1 MGGFTMKSRLLKG
14 ISCLL
19 ACVMLLEATLLYFTK
34 DVYSNENVIALKKE
48 AVKWIE
54 DSQNEDGSWGKSL
67 GIYNTAEV
75 LKYTGKQNLS
85 GDVREKAVKYLDTA
99 YENNNDDLYRKNSIN
114 EITTEDKIKKII
126 KMQNNDGSFSVSDEY
141 KGDIFDTLLALEA
154 MLSSELMNKKS
165 MEKAVLFVLSNQ
177 KEDGSFSYTGK
188 KDGGVYITAYAAFI
202 LKKYISEN
210 GGKES
215 EKLALNRANEYLVSK
230 ENEIIGNDEESL
242 MNLLMITIALTEID
256 ANRTLQRIEKAGKEI
271 KQDGSLNQDECL
283 TAMFVYAIDEYL
295 TFVRDE
301 SVISGPQITGIA
313 INSDENITAYT
324 DIKVV
329 PEIIGINDEKH
340 EVSVCMGN
348 ESTAYVKGT
357 ETDDG
362 YVINTKNLEP
372 GEYYIVTMVTD
383 KESGQVLAIK
393 RKQVEISEGIKIFKS
408 VLNYSPKAVSVNTK
422 KEIKFKLKA
431 EMGTNTDTDIDIN
444 INVENQNG
452 ENVYKDNHSIEAGTN
467 TKYIECNDFSFISQA
482 NTADL
487 YTVTVRYKNKNTV
500 IKTDRALIKVFDEEN
515 ENRIDIKYE
524 ADKDEINDDDTHV
537 NVKFNMQGI
546 GLSENIKRRPMDI
559 VIILDNSGSMR
570 TEDWK
575 NAEEGAKIIVNYMQP
590 EDRALIRYVNRG
602 NAETGFSNDKEYLNE
617 VLSRGVWL
625 WGGTPIYSSI
635 NNSIN
640 DLKNSEYR
648 DKVIYLFSDG
658 ERWGDSPEINV
669 KELKDLNITIY
680 SVFLEA
686 NASEESRVEAKKTM
700 QYIADISDGV
710 ALSAPTN
717 DEIAEC
723 VAKLANDIFMV
734 AGKNIELKMKLN
746 KDINPDDIEFS
757 NAPDEIIKNDDGT
770 NTLLF
775 KTGYLSVGQD
785 NNMEMKVPVTGIA
798 DDEIINLMDEIT
810 LSYTNENDEKV
821 ELKLDPLTV
830 KRKITTEIVETEP
843 ETKQSTEEAVDKK
856 GIYAKNVI
864 PKESDEQGKAIKGNV
879 SVDNTDMETGD
890 TAKISYV
897 IENKGQEKENGILK
911 ISAINIKNK
920 NVTELENKETKIGQG
935 DKITETIDTDTSLLG
950 EGNFLIIYQFVTDD
964 EVILLDEAGFKLT
977 DHAYNF
983 KIQCTD
989 GGSIISETNDAYK
1002 EGQSISLEAKA
1013 DDGYIFA
1020 GWECDYGA
1028 FSDRYDKST
1037 MFTMPGNDVTVKAV
1051 FAKKKNME
1059 NHDNS
1064 ISEYVTKDN
1073 SGENPGNEITTQ
1085 KAVKKDGNSNV
1096 KGRSEKSEKN
1106 SATTKGK
1113 HEKNANISGKHKKW
1127 YGKNDSIKKNSD
1139 GIKTYNVDEN
1149 NQNNKEIKSG
1159 SPVKTG
1165 DFETRKTIAALMII
1179 QFISIIVIIFMAGKK
1194 EKEEQ

>member
-1 MGGFTMKSRLLKG
+1 MKSRLLKG

-114 EITTEDKIKKII
+114 EITTEDKIKEII

-362 YVINTKNLEP
+362 YVINTKNMEP

-383 KESGQVLAIK
+383 KESGQVVAIK

-422 KEIKFKLKA
+422 
-431 EMGTNTDTDIDIN
+431 
-444 INVENQNG
+444 
-452 ENVYKDNHSIEAGTN
+452 
-467 TKYIECNDFSFISQA
+467 YIECNDFSFMSQA
-482 NTADL
+482 DTDDL

-524 ADKDEINDDDTHV
+524 ADKDEITDDDKYV
-537 NVKFNMQGI
+537 NVKFDMQGI

-640 DLKNSEYR
+640 DSKNSEYR

-775 KTGYLSVGQD
+775 KTGYISVGQD
-785 NNMEMKVPVTGIA
+785 NNMEMKMPVSVSGNE
-798 DDEIINLMDEIT
+798 EIINLMDEIT

-821 ELKLDPLTV
+821 ELKLDPLTI

-843 ETKQSTEEAVDKK
+843 ETKQSTEETVDKK
-856 GIYAKNVI
+856 TTYAKNI
-864 PKESDEQGKAIKGNV
+864 LPKESDEQGKAIKGNV

-935 DKITETIDTDTSLLG
+935 EKITETIDTDTSLLG

-964 EVILLDEAGFKLT
+964 EVILMDEAGFKLT

-983 KIQCTD
+983 KIQCSD
-989 GGSIISETNDAYK
+989 GGSVVSKFMETYK
-1002 EGQSISLEAKA
+1002 EGQTISLKAKA

-1064 ISEYVTKDN
+1064 ISESVTKDN
-1073 SGENPGNEITTQ
+1073 SGEKPGNEITTQ
-1085 KAVKKDGNSNV
+1085 KVVKKDGNSNV

-1106 SATTKGK
+1106 SATTKEK
-1113 HEKNANISGKHKKW
+1113 HEKNANISGKHKKE

>member
-1 MGGFTMKSRLLKG
+1 MKSRLLKG

-48 AVKWIE
+48 TVKWIE

-85 GDVREKAVKYLDTA
+85 GDVREKAVRYLDTA

-114 EITTEDKIKKII
+114 EITTEDKIKEII

-215 EKLALNRANEYLVSK
+215 EKLALNRANEYLISK
-230 ENEIIGNDEESL
+230 ESEIIGNDEESL

-256 ANRTLQRIEKAGKEI
+256 ANRTLQRIEKVGKEI

-301 SVISGPQITGIA
+301 SVISGPQITGIV

-362 YVINTKNLEP
+362 YVINTKNMEP

-383 KESGQVLAIK
+383 KESGQVVAIK

-467 TKYIECNDFSFISQA
+467 TKYIECNDFSFMSQA
-482 NTADL
+482 DTDDL

-546 GLSENIKRRPMDI
+546 GLSETIKRRPMDI

-570 TEDWK
+570 TEDW
-575 NAEEGAKIIVNYMQP
+575 NISEEGAKIIVNYMQP

-710 ALSAPTN
+710 ALTAPTN
-717 DEIAEC
+717 DEITEC

-775 KTGYLSVGQD
+775 KTGYISVGQD

-821 ELKLDPLTV
+821 ELKLDPLTI

-843 ETKQSTEEAVDKK
+843 ETKQSTEEVDKK

-964 EVILLDEAGFKLT
+964 EVILMDEAGFKLT

-1002 EGQSISLEAKA
+1002 EGQSISLEAVA
-1013 DDGYIFA
+1013 DEGYIFA

-1064 ISEYVTKDN
+1064 ISESVTKDN
-1073 SGENPGNEITTQ
+1073 SGEKPGNEITTQ
-1085 KAVKKDGNSNV
+1085 KVVKKDGNSNV

-1106 SATTKGK
+1106 SATTKEK
-1113 HEKNANISGKHKKW
+1113 HEKNANISGKHKKE

>member
-19 ACVMLLEATLLYFTK
+19 ACVMLLEATLLYFSK

-141 KGDIFDTLLALEA
+141 KGDTFDTLLALEA

-177 KEDGSFSYTGK
+177 KEDGSFSYNGK

-215 EKLALNRANEYLVSK
+215 EKLALNRANEYLISK
-230 ENEIIGNDEESL
+230 ESEIIGNDEESL

-301 SVISGPQITGIA
+301 SVISGPQITSIA

-348 ESTAYVKGT
+348 ASTAYVKGT

-362 YVINTKNLEP
+362 YVINTKNMKP

-383 KESGQVLAIK
+383 KESGQVVAIK

-431 EMGTNTDTDIDIN
+431 EMGTNTDTDIDII

-487 YTVTVRYKNKNTV
+487 YTVTVRYKNKNMV

-524 ADKDEINDDDTHV
+524 ADKDEITDDDKYV
-537 NVKFNMQGI
+537 NVKFDMQGI

-559 VIILDNSGSMR
+559 VIILDNSRSMR

-590 EDRALIRYVNRG
+590 EDRALIRYINKG
-602 NAETGFSNDKEYLNE
+602 NAITAFSNDKEYLNE
-617 VLSRGVWL
+617 VLNRGVWL
-625 WGGTPIYSSI
+625 WGGTPIYGSI

-640 DLKNSEYR
+640 DFKNSENR

-658 ERWGDSPEINV
+658 ERSADSGTLNV
-669 KELKDLNITIY
+669 KQITEQNITIY
-680 SVFLEA
+680 SVFLES
-686 NASEESRVEAKKTM
+686 NASESSRAEAKKTM

-775 KTGYLSVGQD
+775 KTGYISVGQD
-785 NNMEMKVPVTGIA
+785 NNMEMKMPVSVSGNE
-798 DDEIINLMDEIT
+798 EIINLMDEIT

-821 ELKLDPLTV
+821 ELKLDPLTI

-843 ETKQSTEEAVDKK
+843 ETKQSTEEVDKK

-964 EVILLDEAGFKLT
+964 EVFLMDEAGFKLT

-1002 EGQSISLEAKA
+1002 EGQSISLEAVA
-1013 DDGYIFA
+1013 DEGYIFA

-1037 MFTMPGNDVTVKAV
+1037 MFTMPGNDVTVKAI

-1064 ISEYVTKDN
+1064 ISESVTKDN
-1073 SGENPGNEITTQ
+1073 SGEKPGNEITTQ

-1106 SATTKGK
+1106 SASTKEK
-1113 HEKNANISGKHKKW
+1113 HEKNANISGKHKKE

>member
-1 MGGFTMKSRLLKG
+1 MKSRLLKG

-19 ACVMLLEATLLYFTK
+19 ACVMLLEATLLYFSK

-141 KGDIFDTLLALEA
+141 KGDTFDTLLALEA

-177 KEDGSFSYTGK
+177 KEDGSFSYNGK

-215 EKLALNRANEYLVSK
+215 EKLALNRANEYLISK
-230 ENEIIGNDEESL
+230 ESEIIGNDEESL

-301 SVISGPQITGIA
+301 SVISGPQITGIV

-362 YVINTKNLEP
+362 YVINTKNMEP

-383 KESGQVLAIK
+383 KESGQVVAIK

-467 TKYIECNDFSFISQA
+467 TKYIECNDFSFMSQA
-482 NTADL
+482 DTDDL

-546 GLSENIKRRPMDI
+546 GLSETIKRRPMDI
-559 VIILDNSGSMR
+559 VIILDNYGSMR
-570 TEDWK
+570 TEDW
-575 NAEEGAKIIVNYMQP
+575 NISEEGAKIIVNYMQP

-717 DEIAEC
+717 DEITEC

-785 NNMEMKVPVTGIA
+785 NNMEMKMPVSVSGNE
-798 DDEIINLMDEIT
+798 EIINLMDEIT

-821 ELKLDPLTV
+821 ELKLDPLTI

-935 DKITETIDTDTSLLG
+935 EKITETIDTDTSLLG

-964 EVILLDEAGFKLT
+964 EVILMDEAGFKLT

-983 KIQCTD
+983 KIQCSD
-989 GGSIISETNDAYK
+989 GGSVVSKFMETYK
-1002 EGQSISLEAKA
+1002 EGQTISLKAKA

-1064 ISEYVTKDN
+1064 ISESVTKDN
-1073 SGENPGNEITTQ
+1073 SGEKPGNEITTQ
-1085 KAVKKDGNSNV
+1085 KVVKKDGNSNV

-1106 SATTKGK
+1106 SAITKEE
-1113 HEKNANISGKHKKW
+1113 HEKNANISGKHKKE

>member
-1 MGGFTMKSRLLKG
+1 MKSRLLKG

-19 ACVMLLEATLLYFTK
+19 ACVMLLEATLLYFSK

-141 KGDIFDTLLALEA
+141 KGDTFDTLLALEA

-165 MEKAVLFVLSNQ
+165 MEKAVLFVLSSQ
-177 KEDGSFSYTGK
+177 KEDGSFSYNGK

-215 EKLALNRANEYLVSK
+215 EKLALNRANEYLISK
-230 ENEIIGNDEESL
+230 ESEIIGNDEESL

-301 SVISGPQITGIA
+301 SVISGPQITGIV

-362 YVINTKNLEP
+362 YVINTKNMEP

-383 KESGQVLAIK
+383 KESGQVVAIK

-467 TKYIECNDFSFISQA
+467 TKYIECNDFSFMSQA
-482 NTADL
+482 DTDDL

-546 GLSENIKRRPMDI
+546 GLSETIKRRPMDI

-570 TEDWK
+570 TEDW
-575 NAEEGAKIIVNYMQP
+575 NISEEGAKIIVNYMQP

-717 DEIAEC
+717 DEITEC

-775 KTGYLSVGQD
+775 KQGYLSVGQD
-785 NNMEMKVPVTGIA
+785 NNIEMKVPVTGIA

-830 KRKITTEIVETEP
+830 KRRITTEIVETEP

-935 DKITETIDTDTSLLG
+935 EKITETIDTDTSLLG

-964 EVILLDEAGFKLT
+964 EVILMDEAGFKLT

-983 KIQCTD
+983 KIQCSD
-989 GGSIISETNDAYK
+989 GGSVVSKFMETYK
-1002 EGQSISLEAKA
+1002 EGQTISLKAKA

-1064 ISEYVTKDN
+1064 ISESVTKDN
-1073 SGENPGNEITTQ
+1073 SGEKPGNEITTQ
-1085 KAVKKDGNSNV
+1085 KVVKKDGNSNV

-1106 SATTKGK
+1106 SAITKEE
-1113 HEKNANISGKHKKW
+1113 HEKNANISGKHKKE

>member
-1 MGGFTMKSRLLKG
+1 
-14 ISCLL
+14 
-19 ACVMLLEATLLYFTK
+19 
-34 DVYSNENVIALKKE
+34 
-48 AVKWIE
+48 
-54 DSQNEDGSWGKSL
+54 
-67 GIYNTAEV
+67 
-75 LKYTGKQNLS
+75 
-85 GDVREKAVKYLDTA
+85 
-99 YENNNDDLYRKNSIN
+99 
-114 EITTEDKIKKII
+114 
-126 KMQNNDGSFSVSDEY
+126 MQNNDGSFSVSDEY
-141 KGDIFDTLLALEA
+141 KGDTFDTLLALEA

-177 KEDGSFSYTGK
+177 KEDGSFSYNGK

-215 EKLALNRANEYLVSK
+215 EKLALNRANEYLISK
-230 ENEIIGNDEESL
+230 ESEIIGNDEESL

-301 SVISGPQITGIA
+301 SVISGPQITGIV

-362 YVINTKNLEP
+362 YVINTKNMEP

-383 KESGQVLAIK
+383 KESGQVVAIK

-467 TKYIECNDFSFISQA
+467 TKYIECNDFSFMSQA
-482 NTADL
+482 DTDDL

-546 GLSENIKRRPMDI
+546 GLSETIKRRPMDI

-570 TEDWK
+570 TEDW
-575 NAEEGAKIIVNYMQP
+575 NISEEGAKIIVNYMQP

-717 DEIAEC
+717 DEITEC

-785 NNMEMKVPVTGIA
+785 NNMEMKMPVSVSGNE
-798 DDEIINLMDEIT
+798 EIINLMDEIT

-821 ELKLDPLTV
+821 ELKLDPLTI

-935 DKITETIDTDTSLLG
+935 EKITETIDTDTSLLG

-964 EVILLDEAGFKLT
+964 EVILMDEAGFKLT

-983 KIQCTD
+983 KIQCSD
-989 GGSIISETNDAYK
+989 GGSVVSKFMETYK
-1002 EGQSISLEAKA
+1002 EGQTISLKAKA

-1064 ISEYVTKDN
+1064 ISESVTKDN
-1073 SGENPGNEITTQ
+1073 SGEKPGNEITTQ
-1085 KAVKKDGNSNV
+1085 KVVKKDGNSNV

-1106 SATTKGK
+1106 SAITKEE
-1113 HEKNANISGKHKKW
+1113 HEKNANISGKHKKE

>member
-1 MGGFTMKSRLLKG
+1 M
-14 ISCLL
+14 
-19 ACVMLLEATLLYFTK
+19 VE
-34 DVYSNENVIALKKE
+34 KK
-48 AVKWIE
+48 V
-54 DSQNEDGSWGKSL
+54 KSL
-67 GIYNTAEV
+67 P
-75 LKYTGKQNLS
+75 L
-85 GDVREKAVKYLDTA
+85 
-99 YENNNDDLYRKNSIN
+99 
-114 EITTEDKIKKII
+114 
-126 KMQNNDGSFSVSDEY
+126 
-141 KGDIFDTLLALEA
+141 
-154 MLSSELMNKKS
+154 
-165 MEKAVLFVLSNQ
+165 
-177 KEDGSFSYTGK
+177 
-188 KDGGVYITAYAAFI
+188 
-202 LKKYISEN
+202 
-210 GGKES
+210 
-215 EKLALNRANEYLVSK
+215 ANEYLISK
-230 ENEIIGNDEESL
+230 ESEIIGNDEESL

-313 INSDENITAYT
+313 INSDENINAYT

-340 EVSVCMGN
+340 KVSVCMGN
-348 ESTAYVKGT
+348 ASTAYVKGT

-362 YVINTKNLEP
+362 YVINTKNMKP

-452 ENVYKDNHSIEAGTN
+452 ENVYKDNRNIDADAN
-467 TKYIECNDFSFISQA
+467 TKYIECNDFSFMSQA
-482 NTADL
+482 DTDDL

-524 ADKDEINDDDTHV
+524 ADKDEITDDDKYV
-537 NVKFNMQGI
+537 NVKFDMQGI

-590 EDRALIRYVNRG
+590 EDRALIRYINKG
-602 NAETGFSNDKEYLNE
+602 NAITAFSNDKEYLNE
-617 VLSRGVWL
+617 VLNRGVWL
-625 WGGTPIYSSI
+625 WGGTPIYGSI

-640 DLKNSEYR
+640 DFKNSENR

-658 ERWGDSPEINV
+658 ERSADSGTLNV
-669 KELKDLNITIY
+669 KQITEQNITIY
-680 SVFLEA
+680 SVFLES
-686 NASEESRVEAKKTM
+686 NASESSRAEAKKTM

-757 NAPDEIIKNDDGT
+757 NAADEIIKNDDGT

-775 KTGYLSVGQD
+775 KTGYISVGQD
-785 NNMEMKVPVTGIA
+785 NNMEMKMPVSVSGNE
-798 DDEIINLMDEIT
+798 EIINLMDEIT

-821 ELKLDPLTV
+821 ELKLDPLTI

-843 ETKQSTEEAVDKK
+843 ETKQSTEETVDKK
-856 GIYAKNVI
+856 TTYAKNI
-864 PKESDEQGKAIKGNV
+864 LPKESEKQGKAIKGNV

-935 DKITETIDTDTSLLG
+935 DKITETIDIDTSLLG

-964 EVILLDEAGFKLT
+964 EVILMDEAGFKLT

-989 GGSIISETNDAYK
+989 G
-1002 EGQSISLEAKA
+1002 QSLWKLIRK
-1013 DDGYIFA
+1013 
-1020 GWECDYGA
+1020 
-1028 FSDRYDKST
+1028 DK
-1037 MFTMPGNDVTVKAV
+1037 P
-1051 FAKKKNME
+1051 
-1059 NHDNS
+1059 
-1064 ISEYVTKDN
+1064 
-1073 SGENPGNEITTQ
+1073 
-1085 KAVKKDGNSNV
+1085 
-1096 KGRSEKSEKN
+1096 
-1106 SATTKGK
+1106 
-1113 HEKNANISGKHKKW
+1113 
-1127 YGKNDSIKKNSD
+1127 
-1139 GIKTYNVDEN
+1139 
-1149 NQNNKEIKSG
+1149 
-1159 SPVKTG
+1159 
-1165 DFETRKTIAALMII
+1165 
-1179 QFISIIVIIFMAGKK
+1179 
-1194 EKEEQ
+1194 

>member
-1 MGGFTMKSRLLKG
+1 MKSRLLKG

-114 EITTEDKIKKII
+114 EITTEDKIKEII

-362 YVINTKNLEP
+362 YVINTKNMEP

-383 KESGQVLAIK
+383 KESGQVVAIK

-422 KEIKFKLKA
+422 
-431 EMGTNTDTDIDIN
+431 
-444 INVENQNG
+444 
-452 ENVYKDNHSIEAGTN
+452 
-467 TKYIECNDFSFISQA
+467 YIECNDFSFMSQA
-482 NTADL
+482 DTDDL

-524 ADKDEINDDDTHV
+524 ADKDEITDDDKYV
-537 NVKFNMQGI
+537 NVKFDMQGI

-775 KTGYLSVGQD
+775 KTGYISVGQD
-785 NNMEMKVPVTGIA
+785 NNMEMKMPVSVSGNE
-798 DDEIINLMDEIT
+798 EIINLMDEIT

-821 ELKLDPLTV
+821 ELKLDPLTI

-843 ETKQSTEEAVDKK
+843 ETKQSTEETVDKK
-856 GIYAKNVI
+856 TTYAKNI
-864 PKESDEQGKAIKGNV
+864 LPKESEKQGKAIKGNV

-935 DKITETIDTDTSLLG
+935 EKITETIDTDTSLLG

-964 EVILLDEAGFKLT
+964 EVILMDEAGFKLT

-983 KIQCTD
+983 KIQCSD
-989 GGSIISETNDAYK
+989 GGSVVSKFMETYK
-1002 EGQSISLEAKA
+1002 EGQTISLKAKA

-1064 ISEYVTKDN
+1064 ISESVTKDN
-1073 SGENPGNEITTQ
+1073 SGEKPGNEITTQ
-1085 KAVKKDGNSNV
+1085 KVVKKDGNSNV

-1106 SATTKGK
+1106 SATTKEK
-1113 HEKNANISGKHKKW
+1113 HEKNANISGKHKKE

>member
-1 MGGFTMKSRLLKG
+1 
-14 ISCLL
+14 
-19 ACVMLLEATLLYFTK
+19 
-34 DVYSNENVIALKKE
+34 
-48 AVKWIE
+48 
-54 DSQNEDGSWGKSL
+54 
-67 GIYNTAEV
+67 
-75 LKYTGKQNLS
+75 
-85 GDVREKAVKYLDTA
+85 
-99 YENNNDDLYRKNSIN
+99 
-114 EITTEDKIKKII
+114 
-126 KMQNNDGSFSVSDEY
+126 MQNNDGSFSVSDEY
-141 KGDIFDTLLALEA
+141 KGDTFDTLLALEA

-215 EKLALNRANEYLVSK
+215 EKLALNRANEYLISK
-230 ENEIIGNDEESL
+230 ESEIIGNDEESL

-256 ANRTLQRIEKAGKEI
+256 ANRTLQRIEKVGKEI

-301 SVISGPQITGIA
+301 SVISGPQITGIV

-362 YVINTKNLEP
+362 YVINTKNMEP

-383 KESGQVLAIK
+383 KESGQVVAIK

-452 ENVYKDNHSIEAGTN
+452 ENVYKDNRNIDADAN
-467 TKYIECNDFSFISQA
+467 TKYIECNDFSFMSQA
-482 NTADL
+482 DTDDL

-524 ADKDEINDDDTHV
+524 ADKDEITDDDKYV
-537 NVKFNMQGI
+537 NVKFDMQGI
-546 GLSENIKRRPMDI
+546 GLSETIKRRPMDI

-570 TEDWK
+570 TEDW
-575 NAEEGAKIIVNYMQP
+575 NISEEGAKIIVNYMQP

-710 ALSAPTN
+710 ALTAPTN
-717 DEIAEC
+717 DEITEC

-775 KTGYLSVGQD
+775 KTGYISVGQD

-821 ELKLDPLTV
+821 ELKLDPLTI

-843 ETKQSTEEAVDKK
+843 ETKQSTEEVDKK

-950 EGNFLIIYQFVTDD
+950 EGNFLIIYQFVMDD
-964 EVILLDEAGFKLT
+964 EVILMDEAGFKLT

-983 KIQCTD
+983 KIQCSD
-989 GGSIISETNDAYK
+989 GGSVVSKFMETYK
-1002 EGQSISLEAKA
+1002 EGQTISLKAKA

-1064 ISEYVTKDN
+1064 ISESVTKDN
-1073 SGENPGNEITTQ
+1073 SGEKPGNEITTQ
-1085 KAVKKDGNSNV
+1085 KVVKKDGNSNV

-1106 SATTKGK
+1106 SATTKEK
-1113 HEKNANISGKHKKW
+1113 HEKNANISGKHKKE

>member
-1 MGGFTMKSRLLKG
+1 MKSRLLKG

-19 ACVMLLEATLLYFTK
+19 ACVMLLEAILLYFTK

-114 EITTEDKIKKII
+114 EITTEDKIKETI

-141 KGDIFDTLLALEA
+141 KGDTFDTLLALEA
-154 MLSSELMNKKS
+154 MLSSEFMNKKS
-165 MEKAVLFVLSNQ
+165 MEKAVIFVLSNQ

-348 ESTAYVKGT
+348 ASTAYVKGT

-362 YVINTKNLEP
+362 YVINTKNMKP
-372 GEYYIVTMVTD
+372 DEYYIVTMVTD
-383 KESGQVLAIK
+383 KESGQVVAIK

-408 VLNYSPKAVSVNTK
+408 VLNYSPKAVFVNTK

-487 YTVTVRYKNKNTV
+487 YTVTVRYKNKNMV

-524 ADKDEINDDDTHV
+524 ADKDEITDDDKYV
-537 NVKFNMQGI
+537 NVKFDMQGI

-590 EDRALIRYVNRG
+590 EDRALIRYINKG
-602 NAETGFSNDKEYLNE
+602 NAITAFSNDKEYLNE
-617 VLSRGVWL
+617 VLNRGVWL
-625 WGGTPIYSSI
+625 WGGTPIYGSI

-640 DLKNSEYR
+640 DFKNSENR

-658 ERWGDSPEINV
+658 ERSADSGTLNV
-669 KELKDLNITIY
+669 KQITEQNITIY
-680 SVFLEA
+680 SVFLES
-686 NASEESRVEAKKTM
+686 NASESSRVEAKKTM

-785 NNMEMKVPVTGIA
+785 NNMEMKMPVSVSGNE
-798 DDEIINLMDEIT
+798 EIINLMDEIT

-821 ELKLDPLTV
+821 ELKLDPLTI

-856 GIYAKNVI
+856 GIYAKNII

-890 TAKISYV
+890 AAKISYV

-920 NVTELENKETKIGQG
+920 NVTELENKEVEIGQG
-935 DKITETIDTDTSLLG
+935 EKITETIDTDTSLLG
-950 EGNFLIIYQFVTDD
+950 EGNFLIIYQLVTDD
-964 EVILLDEAGFKLT
+964 EVILMDEAGFKLT

-989 GGSIISETNDAYK
+989 GGSVVSKFMETYK
-1002 EGQSISLEAKA
+1002 EGQTISLEAKA

-1020 GWECDYGA
+1020 GWECNYGA

-1064 ISEYVTKDN
+1064 ISESVTKDN
-1073 SGENPGNEITTQ
+1073 SGEKPGNEFTTQ

-1096 KGRSEKSEKN
+1096 KGRSEKN
-1106 SATTKGK
+1106 SATTKEK
-1113 HEKNANISGKHKKW
+1113 HEKNANISGKHKKG
-1127 YGKNDSIKKNSD
+1127 YGKDDSIKKNS
-1139 GIKTYNVDEN
+1139 GGTKTYNVDEN
-1149 NQNNKEIKSG
+1149 NQNNKEVKSG

>member
-19 ACVMLLEATLLYFTK
+19 ACVMLLEATLLYFSK

-141 KGDIFDTLLALEA
+141 KGDTFDTLLALEA

-177 KEDGSFSYTGK
+177 KEDGSFSYNGK

-215 EKLALNRANEYLVSK
+215 EKLALNRANEYLISK
-230 ENEIIGNDEESL
+230 ESEIIGNDEESL

-301 SVISGPQITGIA
+301 SVISGPQITSIA

-348 ESTAYVKGT
+348 ASTAYVKGT

-362 YVINTKNLEP
+362 YVINTKNMKP

-383 KESGQVLAIK
+383 KESGQVVAIK

-487 YTVTVRYKNKNTV
+487 YTVTVRYKNKNMV

-524 ADKDEINDDDTHV
+524 ADKDEITDDDKYV
-537 NVKFNMQGI
+537 NVKFDMQGI

-559 VIILDNSGSMR
+559 VIILDNSRSMR

-590 EDRALIRYVNRG
+590 EDRALIRYINKG
-602 NAETGFSNDKEYLNE
+602 NAITAFSNDKEYLNE
-617 VLSRGVWL
+617 VLNRGVWL
-625 WGGTPIYSSI
+625 WGGTPIYGSI

-640 DLKNSEYR
+640 DFKNSENR

-658 ERWGDSPEINV
+658 ERSADSGTLNV
-669 KELKDLNITIY
+669 KQITEQNITIY
-680 SVFLEA
+680 SVFLES
-686 NASEESRVEAKKTM
+686 NASESSRAEAKKTM

-775 KTGYLSVGQD
+775 KTGYISVGQD
-785 NNMEMKVPVTGIA
+785 NNMEMKMPVSVSGNE
-798 DDEIINLMDEIT
+798 EIINLMDEIT

-821 ELKLDPLTV
+821 ELKLDPLTI

-935 DKITETIDTDTSLLG
+935 EKITETIDTDTSLLG

-964 EVILLDEAGFKLT
+964 EVILMDEAGFKLT

-983 KIQCTD
+983 KIQCSD
-989 GGSIISETNDAYK
+989 GGSVVSKFMETYK
-1002 EGQSISLEAKA
+1002 EGQTISLKAKA

-1064 ISEYVTKDN
+1064 ISESVTKDN
-1073 SGENPGNEITTQ
+1073 SGEKPGNEITTQ

-1106 SATTKGK
+1106 SASTKEK
-1113 HEKNANISGKHKKW
+1113 HEKNANISGKHKKE

>member
-1 MGGFTMKSRLLKG
+1 MKSRLLKG

-114 EITTEDKIKKII
+114 EITTEDKIKEII

-256 ANRTLQRIEKAGKEI
+256 ANRTLQRIEKVGKEI

-301 SVISGPQITGIA
+301 SVISGPQITGIV

-362 YVINTKNLEP
+362 YVINTKNMEP

-452 ENVYKDNHSIEAGTN
+452 ENVYEDNRNIDADAN
-467 TKYIECNDFSFISQA
+467 TKYIECNDFSFMSQA
-482 NTADL
+482 DTDDL

-546 GLSENIKRRPMDI
+546 GLSETIKRRPMDI

-570 TEDWK
+570 TEDW
-575 NAEEGAKIIVNYMQP
+575 NISEEGAKIIVNYMQP

-717 DEIAEC
+717 DEITEC

-775 KTGYLSVGQD
+775 KQGYLSVGQD
-785 NNMEMKVPVTGIA
+785 NNIEMKVPVTGIA

-830 KRKITTEIVETEP
+830 KRRITTEIVETEP

-935 DKITETIDTDTSLLG
+935 EKITETIDTDTSLLG

-964 EVILLDEAGFKLT
+964 EVILMDEAGFKLT

-983 KIQCTD
+983 KIQCSD
-989 GGSIISETNDAYK
+989 GGSVVSKFMETYK
-1002 EGQSISLEAKA
+1002 EGQTISLKAKA

-1064 ISEYVTKDN
+1064 ISESVTKDN
-1073 SGENPGNEITTQ
+1073 SGEKPGNEITTQ

-1106 SATTKGK
+1106 SATTKEE
-1113 HEKNANISGKHKKW
+1113 HEKNANISGKHKKE

>member
-1 MGGFTMKSRLLKG
+1 
-14 ISCLL
+14 
-19 ACVMLLEATLLYFTK
+19 
-34 DVYSNENVIALKKE
+34 
-48 AVKWIE
+48 
-54 DSQNEDGSWGKSL
+54 
-67 GIYNTAEV
+67 
-75 LKYTGKQNLS
+75 
-85 GDVREKAVKYLDTA
+85 
-99 YENNNDDLYRKNSIN
+99 
-114 EITTEDKIKKII
+114 
-126 KMQNNDGSFSVSDEY
+126 MQNNDGSFSVSDEY
-141 KGDIFDTLLALEA
+141 KGDTFDTLLALEA

-215 EKLALNRANEYLVSK
+215 EKLALNRANEYLISK
-230 ENEIIGNDEESL
+230 ESEIIGNDEESL

-256 ANRTLQRIEKAGKEI
+256 ANRTLQRIEKVGKEI

-301 SVISGPQITGIA
+301 SVISGPQITGIV

-362 YVINTKNLEP
+362 YVINTKNMEP

-383 KESGQVLAIK
+383 KESGQVVAIK

-452 ENVYKDNHSIEAGTN
+452 ENVYKDNRNIDADAN
-467 TKYIECNDFSFISQA
+467 TKYIECNDFSFMSQA
-482 NTADL
+482 DTDDL

-500 IKTDRALIKVFDEEN
+500 IKPDRALIKVFDEEN

-524 ADKDEINDDDTHV
+524 ADKDEITDDDKYV
-537 NVKFNMQGI
+537 NVKFDMQGI
-546 GLSENIKRRPMDI
+546 GLSETIKRRPMDI

-570 TEDWK
+570 TEDW
-575 NAEEGAKIIVNYMQP
+575 NISEEGAKIIVNYMQP

-710 ALSAPTN
+710 ALTAPTN
-717 DEIAEC
+717 DEITEC

-775 KTGYLSVGQD
+775 KTGYISVGQD

-821 ELKLDPLTV
+821 ELKLDPLTI

-843 ETKQSTEEAVDKK
+843 ETKQSTEEVDKK

-950 EGNFLIIYQFVTDD
+950 EGNFLIIYQFVMDD
-964 EVILLDEAGFKLT
+964 EVILMDEAGFKLT

-983 KIQCTD
+983 KIQCSD
-989 GGSIISETNDAYK
+989 GGSVVSKFMETYK
-1002 EGQSISLEAKA
+1002 EGQTISLKAKA

-1064 ISEYVTKDN
+1064 ISESVTKDN
-1073 SGENPGNEITTQ
+1073 SGEKPGNEITTQ
-1085 KAVKKDGNSNV
+1085 KVVKKDGNSNV

-1106 SATTKGK
+1106 SATTKEK
-1113 HEKNANISGKHKKW
+1113 HEKNANISGKHKKE

>member
-1 MGGFTMKSRLLKG
+1 
-14 ISCLL
+14 
-19 ACVMLLEATLLYFTK
+19 
-34 DVYSNENVIALKKE
+34 
-48 AVKWIE
+48 
-54 DSQNEDGSWGKSL
+54 
-67 GIYNTAEV
+67 
-75 LKYTGKQNLS
+75 
-85 GDVREKAVKYLDTA
+85 
-99 YENNNDDLYRKNSIN
+99 
-114 EITTEDKIKKII
+114 
-126 KMQNNDGSFSVSDEY
+126 
-141 KGDIFDTLLALEA
+141 

-215 EKLALNRANEYLVSK
+215 EKLALNRANEYLISK
-230 ENEIIGNDEESL
+230 ESEIIGNDEESL

-313 INSDENITAYT
+313 INSDENINAYT

-340 EVSVCMGN
+340 KVSVCMGN
-348 ESTAYVKGT
+348 ASTAYVKGT

-362 YVINTKNLEP
+362 YVINTKNMKP

-452 ENVYKDNHSIEAGTN
+452 ENVYKDNRNIDADAN
-467 TKYIECNDFSFISQA
+467 TKYIECNDFSFMSQA
-482 NTADL
+482 DTDDL

-524 ADKDEINDDDTHV
+524 ADKDEITDDDKYV
-537 NVKFNMQGI
+537 NVKFDMQGI

-570 TEDWK
+570 TEDW
-575 NAEEGAKIIVNYMQP
+575 NISEEGAKIIVNYMQP

-775 KTGYLSVGQD
+775 KQGYLSVGQD

-920 NVTELENKETKIGQG
+920 NVTELENKEVEIGQG
-935 DKITETIDTDTSLLG
+935 DKITEIIDTDTSLLG

-964 EVILLDEAGFKLT
+964 EVILMDEAGFKLT

-1002 EGQSISLEAKA
+1002 EGQSISLEAVA
-1013 DDGYIFA
+1013 DEGYIFA

-1037 MFTMPGNDVTVKAV
+1037 MFTMPGNDVTVKAI

-1073 SGENPGNEITTQ
+1073 SGEKPGNEITTQ

-1113 HEKNANISGKHKKW
+1113 HEKNANISGKHKKG

>member
-1 MGGFTMKSRLLKG
+1 MKSRLLKG

-114 EITTEDKIKKII
+114 EITTEDKIKEII

-340 EVSVCMGN
+340 EVSVSMGN

-362 YVINTKNLEP
+362 YVINTKNMEP

-383 KESGQVLAIK
+383 KESGQVVAIK

-422 KEIKFKLKA
+422 
-431 EMGTNTDTDIDIN
+431 
-444 INVENQNG
+444 
-452 ENVYKDNHSIEAGTN
+452 
-467 TKYIECNDFSFISQA
+467 YIECNDFSFMSQA
-482 NTADL
+482 DTDDL

-524 ADKDEINDDDTHV
+524 ADKDEITDDDKYV
-537 NVKFNMQGI
+537 NVKFDMQGI

-775 KTGYLSVGQD
+775 KTGYISVGQD
-785 NNMEMKVPVTGIA
+785 NNMEMKMPVSVSGNE
-798 DDEIINLMDEIT
+798 EIINLMDEIT

-821 ELKLDPLTV
+821 ELKLDPLTI

-843 ETKQSTEEAVDKK
+843 ETKQSTEETVDKK
-856 GIYAKNVI
+856 TTYAKNI
-864 PKESDEQGKAIKGNV
+864 LPKESDEQGKAIKGNV

-935 DKITETIDTDTSLLG
+935 EKITETIDTDTSLLG

-964 EVILLDEAGFKLT
+964 EVILMDEAGFKLT

-983 KIQCTD
+983 KIQCSD
-989 GGSIISETNDAYK
+989 GGSVVSKFMETYK
-1002 EGQSISLEAKA
+1002 EGQTISLKAKA

-1064 ISEYVTKDN
+1064 ISESVTKDN
-1073 SGENPGNEITTQ
+1073 SGEKPGNEITTQ
-1085 KAVKKDGNSNV
+1085 KVVKKDGNSNV

-1106 SATTKGK
+1106 SATTKEK
-1113 HEKNANISGKHKKW
+1113 HEKNANISGKHKKE

>member
-1 MGGFTMKSRLLKG
+1 MKSRLLKG

-19 ACVMLLEATLLYFTK
+19 ACVMLLEATLLYFSK

-141 KGDIFDTLLALEA
+141 KGDTFDTLLALEA

-177 KEDGSFSYTGK
+177 KEDGSFSYNGK

-215 EKLALNRANEYLVSK
+215 EKLALNRANEYLISK
-230 ENEIIGNDEESL
+230 ESEIIGNDEESL

-301 SVISGPQITGIA
+301 SVISGPQITGIV

-362 YVINTKNLEP
+362 YVINTKNMEP

-383 KESGQVLAIK
+383 KESGQVVAIK

-467 TKYIECNDFSFISQA
+467 TKYIECNDFSFMSQA
-482 NTADL
+482 DTDDL

-546 GLSENIKRRPMDI
+546 GLSETIKRRPMDI

-570 TEDWK
+570 TEDW
-575 NAEEGAKIIVNYMQP
+575 NISEEGAKIIVNYMQP

-717 DEIAEC
+717 DEITEC

-775 KTGYLSVGQD
+775 KQGYLSVGQD
-785 NNMEMKVPVTGIA
+785 NNIEMKVPVTGIA

-830 KRKITTEIVETEP
+830 KRRITTEIVETEP

-935 DKITETIDTDTSLLG
+935 EKITETIDTDTSLLG

-964 EVILLDEAGFKLT
+964 EVILMDEAGFKLT

-983 KIQCTD
+983 KIQCSD
-989 GGSIISETNDAYK
+989 GGSVVSKFMETYK
-1002 EGQSISLEAKA
+1002 EGQTISLKAKA

-1064 ISEYVTKDN
+1064 ISESVTKDN
-1073 SGENPGNEITTQ
+1073 SGEKPGNEITTQ
-1085 KAVKKDGNSNV
+1085 KVVKKDGNSNV

-1106 SATTKGK
+1106 SATTKEK
-1113 HEKNANISGKHKKW
+1113 HEKNANISGKHKKE

>member
-114 EITTEDKIKKII
+114 EITTEDKIKEII

-230 ENEIIGNDEESL
+230 ENEIIGNNEESL

-256 ANRTLQRIEKAGKEI
+256 ANRTLQRIEKVGKEI

-301 SVISGPQITGIA
+301 SVISGPQITGIV

-362 YVINTKNLEP
+362 YVINTKNMKP

-452 ENVYKDNHSIEAGTN
+452 ENVYEDNRNIDADAN
-467 TKYIECNDFSFISQA
+467 TKYIECNDFSFMSQA
-482 NTADL
+482 DTDDL

-546 GLSENIKRRPMDI
+546 GLSETIKRRPMDI

-570 TEDWK
+570 TEDW
-575 NAEEGAKIIVNYMQP
+575 NISEEGAKIIVNYMQP

-775 KTGYLSVGQD
+775 KQGYLSVGQD

-920 NVTELENKETKIGQG
+920 NVTELENKEVEIGQG
-935 DKITETIDTDTSLLG
+935 DKITETIDIDTSLLG

-964 EVILLDEAGFKLT
+964 EVILMDEAGFKLT

-983 KIQCTD
+983 KIQCSD
-989 GGSIISETNDAYK
+989 GGSVVSKFMETYK
-1002 EGQSISLEAKA
+1002 EGQTISLEAKA

-1037 MFTMPGNDVTVKAV
+1037 MFTMPGNDVTVKAI

-1064 ISEYVTKDN
+1064 ISESVTKDN

-1106 SATTKGK
+1106 SAITKGK
-1113 HEKNANISGKHKKW
+1113 HEKNANISGKHKKE

>member
-1 MGGFTMKSRLLKG
+1 MKSRLLKG

-48 AVKWIE
+48 TVKWIE

-85 GDVREKAVKYLDTA
+85 GDVREKAVRYLDTA

-114 EITTEDKIKKII
+114 EITTEDKIKEII

-215 EKLALNRANEYLVSK
+215 EKLALNRANEYLISK
-230 ENEIIGNDEESL
+230 ESEIIGNDEESL

-256 ANRTLQRIEKAGKEI
+256 ANRTLQRIEKVGKEI

-301 SVISGPQITGIA
+301 SVISGPQITGIV

-362 YVINTKNLEP
+362 YVINTKNMEP

-383 KESGQVLAIK
+383 KESGQVVAIK

-467 TKYIECNDFSFISQA
+467 TKYIECNDFSFMSQA
-482 NTADL
+482 DTDDL

-546 GLSENIKRRPMDI
+546 GLSETIKRRPMDI

-570 TEDWK
+570 TEDW
-575 NAEEGAKIIVNYMQP
+575 NISEEGAKIIVNYMQP

-710 ALSAPTN
+710 ALTAPTN
-717 DEIAEC
+717 DEITEC

-775 KTGYLSVGQD
+775 KTGYISVGQD

-821 ELKLDPLTV
+821 ELKLDPLTI

-843 ETKQSTEEAVDKK
+843 ETKQSTEEVDKK

-964 EVILLDEAGFKLT
+964 EVILMDEAGFKLT

-983 KIQCTD
+983 KIQCSD
-989 GGSIISETNDAYK
+989 GGSVVSKFMETYK
-1002 EGQSISLEAKA
+1002 EGQTISLKAKA

-1037 MFTMPGNDVTVKAV
+1037 MFTMPGNDVTVKAI

-1064 ISEYVTKDN
+1064 ISESVTKDN
-1073 SGENPGNEITTQ
+1073 SGEKPGNEITTQ
-1085 KAVKKDGNSNV
+1085 KVVKKDGNSNV

-1106 SATTKGK
+1106 SATTKEK
-1113 HEKNANISGKHKKW
+1113 HEKNANISGKHKKE

>member
-1 MGGFTMKSRLLKG
+1 MKSRLLKG

-141 KGDIFDTLLALEA
+141 KGDTFDTLLALEA

-230 ENEIIGNDEESL
+230 ESEIIVNDEESL

-348 ESTAYVKGT
+348 ASTAYVKGT

-362 YVINTKNLEP
+362 YVINTKNMKP

-383 KESGQVLAIK
+383 KESGQVLSIK

-487 YTVTVRYKNKNTV
+487 YTVTVRYKNKNMV
-500 IKTDRALIKVFDEEN
+500 IKTDRVLIKVFDEEN

-524 ADKDEINDDDTHV
+524 ADKDEITDDDKYV
-537 NVKFNMQGI
+537 NVKFDMQGI

-590 EDRALIRYVNRG
+590 EDRALIRYINKG
-602 NAETGFSNDKEYLNE
+602 NAITAFSNDKEYLNE
-617 VLSRGVWL
+617 VLNRGVWL
-625 WGGTPIYSSI
+625 WGGTPIYGSI

-640 DLKNSEYR
+640 DFKNSENR

-658 ERWGDSPEINV
+658 ERSADSGTLNV
-669 KELKDLNITIY
+669 KQITEQNITIY
-680 SVFLEA
+680 SVFLES
-686 NASEESRVEAKKTM
+686 NASESSRAEAKKTM

-757 NAPDEIIKNDDGT
+757 NAADEIIKNDDGT

-775 KTGYLSVGQD
+775 KTGYISVGQD
-785 NNMEMKVPVTGIA
+785 NNMEMKMPVSVSGNE
-798 DDEIINLMDEIT
+798 EIINLMDEIT

-821 ELKLDPLTV
+821 ELKLDPLTI

-856 GIYAKNVI
+856 GIYAKNII

-890 TAKISYV
+890 AAKISYV

-920 NVTELENKETKIGQG
+920 NVTELENKEVEIGQG
-935 DKITETIDTDTSLLG
+935 EKITETIDTDTSLLG
-950 EGNFLIIYQFVTDD
+950 EGNFLIIYQLVTDD
-964 EVILLDEAGFKLT
+964 EVILMDEAGFKLT

-989 GGSIISETNDAYK
+989 GGSVVSKFMETYK
-1002 EGQSISLEAKA
+1002 EGQTISLEAKA

-1020 GWECDYGA
+1020 GWECNYGA

-1064 ISEYVTKDN
+1064 ISESVTKDN
-1073 SGENPGNEITTQ
+1073 SGEKPGNEFTTQ

-1096 KGRSEKSEKN
+1096 KGRSEKN
-1106 SATTKGK
+1106 SATTKEK
-1113 HEKNANISGKHKKW
+1113 HEKNANISGKHKKG
-1127 YGKNDSIKKNSD
+1127 YGKDDSIKKNS
-1139 GIKTYNVDEN
+1139 GGTKTYNVDEN
-1149 NQNNKEIKSG
+1149 NQNNKEVKSG

>member
-1 MGGFTMKSRLLKG
+1 MKSRLLKG

-114 EITTEDKIKKII
+114 EITTEDKIKEII

-141 KGDIFDTLLALEA
+141 KGDTFDTLLALEA

-177 KEDGSFSYTGK
+177 KEDGSFSYNGK

-215 EKLALNRANEYLVSK
+215 EKLALNRANEYLISK
-230 ENEIIGNDEESL
+230 ESEIIGNDEESL

-301 SVISGPQITGIA
+301 SVISGPQITGIV

-362 YVINTKNLEP
+362 YVINTKNMEP

-383 KESGQVLAIK
+383 KESGQVVAIK

-467 TKYIECNDFSFISQA
+467 TKYIECNDFSFMSQA
-482 NTADL
+482 DTDDL

-546 GLSENIKRRPMDI
+546 GLSETIKRRPMDI

-570 TEDWK
+570 TEDW
-575 NAEEGAKIIVNYMQP
+575 NISEEGAKIIVNYMQP

-717 DEIAEC
+717 DEITEC

-775 KTGYLSVGQD
+775 KQGYLSVGQD
-785 NNMEMKVPVTGIA
+785 NNIEMKVPVTGIA

-830 KRKITTEIVETEP
+830 KRRITTEIVETEP

-935 DKITETIDTDTSLLG
+935 EKITETIDTDTSLLG

-964 EVILLDEAGFKLT
+964 EVILMDEAGFKLT

-983 KIQCTD
+983 KIQYTD
-989 GGSIISETNDAYK
+989 GGSVVSKFMETYK
-1002 EGQSISLEAKA
+1002 EGQTISLEAKA

-1064 ISEYVTKDN
+1064 ISESVTKDN
-1073 SGENPGNEITTQ
+1073 SGEKPGNEITTQ

-1106 SATTKGK
+1106 SATTKEK
-1113 HEKNANISGKHKKW
+1113 HEKNANISGKHKKE

>member
-1 MGGFTMKSRLLKG
+1 
-14 ISCLL
+14 
-19 ACVMLLEATLLYFTK
+19 
-34 DVYSNENVIALKKE
+34 
-48 AVKWIE
+48 
-54 DSQNEDGSWGKSL
+54 
-67 GIYNTAEV
+67 
-75 LKYTGKQNLS
+75 
-85 GDVREKAVKYLDTA
+85 
-99 YENNNDDLYRKNSIN
+99 
-114 EITTEDKIKKII
+114 
-126 KMQNNDGSFSVSDEY
+126 MQNNDGSFSVSDEY

-215 EKLALNRANEYLVSK
+215 EKLALNRANEYLISK
-230 ENEIIGNDEESL
+230 ESEIIGNDEESL

-256 ANRTLQRIEKAGKEI
+256 ANRTLQRIEKVGKEI

-301 SVISGPQITGIA
+301 SVISGPQITGIV

-362 YVINTKNLEP
+362 YVINTKNMEP

-383 KESGQVLAIK
+383 KESGQVVAIK

-467 TKYIECNDFSFISQA
+467 TKYIECNDFSFMSQA
-482 NTADL
+482 DTDDL

-546 GLSENIKRRPMDI
+546 GLSETIKRRPMDI

-570 TEDWK
+570 TEDW
-575 NAEEGAKIIVNYMQP
+575 NISEEGAKIIVNYMQP

-710 ALSAPTN
+710 ALTAPTN
-717 DEIAEC
+717 DEITEC

-775 KTGYLSVGQD
+775 KTGYISVGQD

-821 ELKLDPLTV
+821 ELKLDPLTI

-843 ETKQSTEEAVDKK
+843 ETKQSTEEVDKK

-964 EVILLDEAGFKLT
+964 EVILMDEAGFKLT

-1002 EGQSISLEAKA
+1002 EGQSISLEAVA
-1013 DDGYIFA
+1013 DEGYIFA

-1064 ISEYVTKDN
+1064 ISESVTKDN
-1073 SGENPGNEITTQ
+1073 SGEKPGNEITTQ
-1085 KAVKKDGNSNV
+1085 KVVKKDGNSNV

-1106 SATTKGK
+1106 SATTKEK
-1113 HEKNANISGKHKKW
+1113 HEKNANISGKHKKE

>member
-1 MGGFTMKSRLLKG
+1 MKSRLLKG

-141 KGDIFDTLLALEA
+141 KGDTFDTLLALEA

-177 KEDGSFSYTGK
+177 KEDGSFSYNGK

-215 EKLALNRANEYLVSK
+215 EKLALNRANEYLISK
-230 ENEIIGNDEESL
+230 ESEIIGNDEESL

-348 ESTAYVKGT
+348 ASTAYVKGT

-362 YVINTKNLEP
+362 YVINTKNMKP

-383 KESGQVLAIK
+383 KESGQVVAIK

-487 YTVTVRYKNKNTV
+487 YTVTVRYKNKNMV

-524 ADKDEINDDDTHV
+524 ADKDEITDDDKYV
-537 NVKFNMQGI
+537 NVKFDMQGI

-559 VIILDNSGSMR
+559 VIILDNSRSMR

-590 EDRALIRYVNRG
+590 EDRALIRYINKG
-602 NAETGFSNDKEYLNE
+602 NAITAFSNDKEYLNE
-617 VLSRGVWL
+617 VLNRGVWL
-625 WGGTPIYSSI
+625 WGGTPIYGSI

-640 DLKNSEYR
+640 DFKNSENR

-658 ERWGDSPEINV
+658 ERSADSGTLNV
-669 KELKDLNITIY
+669 KQITEQNITIY
-680 SVFLEA
+680 SVFLES
-686 NASEESRVEAKKTM
+686 NASESSRAEAKKTM

-775 KTGYLSVGQD
+775 KTG
-785 NNMEMKVPVTGIA
+785 
-798 DDEIINLMDEIT
+798 
-810 LSYTNENDEKV
+810 
-821 ELKLDPLTV
+821 
-830 KRKITTEIVETEP
+830 
-843 ETKQSTEEAVDKK
+843 
-856 GIYAKNVI
+856 
-864 PKESDEQGKAIKGNV
+864 
-879 SVDNTDMETGD
+879 
-890 TAKISYV
+890 
-897 IENKGQEKENGILK
+897 
-911 ISAINIKNK
+911 
-920 NVTELENKETKIGQG
+920 
-935 DKITETIDTDTSLLG
+935 
-950 EGNFLIIYQFVTDD
+950 
-964 EVILLDEAGFKLT
+964 
-977 DHAYNF
+977 
-983 KIQCTD
+983 
-989 GGSIISETNDAYK
+989 
-1002 EGQSISLEAKA
+1002 
-1013 DDGYIFA
+1013 
-1020 GWECDYGA
+1020 
-1028 FSDRYDKST
+1028 
-1037 MFTMPGNDVTVKAV
+1037 
-1051 FAKKKNME
+1051 
-1059 NHDNS
+1059 
-1064 ISEYVTKDN
+1064 
-1073 SGENPGNEITTQ
+1073 
-1085 KAVKKDGNSNV
+1085 
-1096 KGRSEKSEKN
+1096 
-1106 SATTKGK
+1106 
-1113 HEKNANISGKHKKW
+1113 
-1127 YGKNDSIKKNSD
+1127 
-1139 GIKTYNVDEN
+1139 
-1149 NQNNKEIKSG
+1149 
-1159 SPVKTG
+1159 
-1165 DFETRKTIAALMII
+1165 
-1179 QFISIIVIIFMAGKK
+1179 
-1194 EKEEQ
+1194 

>member
-1 MGGFTMKSRLLKG
+1 MKSRLLKG

-114 EITTEDKIKKII
+114 EITTEDKIKEII

-230 ENEIIGNDEESL
+230 ENEIIGNNEESL

-256 ANRTLQRIEKAGKEI
+256 ANRTLQRIEKVGKEI

-301 SVISGPQITGIA
+301 SVISGPQITGIV

-362 YVINTKNLEP
+362 YVINTKNMKP

-452 ENVYKDNHSIEAGTN
+452 ENVYEDNRNIDADAN
-467 TKYIECNDFSFISQA
+467 TKYIECNDFSFMSQA
-482 NTADL
+482 DTDDL

-546 GLSENIKRRPMDI
+546 GLSETIKRRPMDI

-570 TEDWK
+570 TEDW
-575 NAEEGAKIIVNYMQP
+575 NISEEGAKIIVNYMQP

-775 KTGYLSVGQD
+775 KQGYLSVGQD

-920 NVTELENKETKIGQG
+920 NVTELENKEVEIGQG
-935 DKITETIDTDTSLLG
+935 DKITETIDIDTSLLG

-964 EVILLDEAGFKLT
+964 EVILMDEAGFKLT

-983 KIQCTD
+983 KIQCSD
-989 GGSIISETNDAYK
+989 GGSVVSKFMETYK
-1002 EGQSISLEAKA
+1002 EGQTISLEAKA

-1037 MFTMPGNDVTVKAV
+1037 MFTMPGNDVTVKAI

-1064 ISEYVTKDN
+1064 ISESVTKDN

-1106 SATTKGK
+1106 SAITKGK
-1113 HEKNANISGKHKKW
+1113 HEKNANISGKHKKE